1 MEGVEECG
9 RGRGVWE
16 GGGVWEGRGMWW
28 EGWKNVVGRVSCVVG
43 GENVRG
49 RGCFWEGVRCVGG
62 EGWMWVVGG

>member
-1 MEGVEECG
+1 
-9 RGRGVWE
+9 
-16 GGGVWEGRGMWW
+16 MWW
-28 EGWKNVVGRVSCVVG
+28 EEWKNVVGRVSCVVG